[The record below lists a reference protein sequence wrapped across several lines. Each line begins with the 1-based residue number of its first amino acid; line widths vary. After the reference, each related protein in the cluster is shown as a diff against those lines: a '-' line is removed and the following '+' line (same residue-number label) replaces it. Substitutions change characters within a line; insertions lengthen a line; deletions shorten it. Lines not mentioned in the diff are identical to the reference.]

1 MINRNATFITKIK
14 IFLNIL
20 LHYSKYKKLVG
31 EQVEIIK
38 NDGLQQYN
46 NLIGEIGYVCN
57 FEFENF
63 EKPLIVH
70 FPKTKK
76 EYCFGID
83 ELKLFR
89 R

>member
-1 MINRNATFITKIK
+1 MIGKNATFIKKTKIC
-14 IFLNIL
+14 LNVL
-20 LHYSKYKKLVG
+20 LHYGKYKKLVG
-31 EQVEIIK
+31 EQVEIIE
-38 NDGLQQYN
+38 NDDLPQYS
-46 NLIGEIGYVCN
+46 NLIGEVGYVYN

-70 FPKTKK
+70 FPKIKRD
-76 EYCFGID
+76 YCFGID

>member
-1 MINRNATFITKIK
+1 MINKKSKCTNKLGIC
-14 IFLNIL
+14 LNVL
-20 LHYSKYKKLVG
+20 LHYNKYKKLVG

-38 NDGLQQYN
+38 NDGLSKYN
-46 NLIGEIGYVCN
+46 DLVGKVGYVCD

-63 EKPLIVH
+63 AKPLIVH

>member
-1 MINRNATFITKIK
+1 MINKKGKCTNKLGIC
-14 IFLNIL
+14 LNVL
-20 LHYSKYKKLVG
+20 LHYNKYKKLVG

-38 NDGLQQYN
+38 NDGLSKYDD
-46 NLIGEIGYVCN
+46 LIGKIGYVCD

-70 FPKTKK
+70 FPKIKK

>member
-1 MINRNATFITKIK
+1 MIDKNTTFIKKAKIC
-14 IFLNIL
+14 LNVL
-20 LHYSKYKKLVG
+20 LHYGKYKKLVG

-38 NDGLQQYN
+38 NDDLSQYS
-46 NLIGEIGYVCN
+46 NLIGEVGYVCN

-70 FPKTKK
+70 FPKIKRD
-76 EYCFGID
+76 YCFGID

>member
-1 MINRNATFITKIK
+1 MINRNATFIRKIR
-14 IFLNIL
+14 ICLNVL
-20 LHYSKYKKLVG
+20 LHYSKYKELVG

-38 NDGLQQYN
+38 NDGLPQYT

-63 EKPLIVH
+63 QKPVMVH
-70 FPKTKK
+70 FP
-76 EYCFGID
+76 EMGRDYCFGID

>member
-1 MINRNATFITKIK
+1 MINKKGKCTNKLGIC
-14 IFLNIL
+14 LNVL
-20 LHYSKYKKLVG
+20 LHYNKYNKLVG
-31 EQVEIIK
+31 RQVEIIK
-38 NDGLQQYN
+38 NDGLSKYDD
-46 NLIGEIGYVCN
+46 LIGEIGYVCN

-63 EKPLIVH
+63 KKPLIVH